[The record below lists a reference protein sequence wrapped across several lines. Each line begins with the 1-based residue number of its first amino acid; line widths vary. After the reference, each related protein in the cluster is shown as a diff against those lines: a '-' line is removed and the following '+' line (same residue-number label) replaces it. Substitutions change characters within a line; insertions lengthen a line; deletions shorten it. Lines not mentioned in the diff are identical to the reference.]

1 MQNVIE
7 RSSVTHLQQNIET
20 YFHVKIRVKFLLI
33 LYLKLIFSSG
43 ESSYTPL
50 PSPLGR
56 LRSMTKE
63 KAEIL
68 QLRASLCS
76 QFHLSLTDVDFQVSS
91 IQNLLLGGSKYWQTF
106 FLYCEIYFRKLLV
119 VVHLEKFIRVRIVAK
134 S

>member
-20 YFHVKIRVKFLLI
+20 YFQVKIRVKFSLI
-33 LYLKLIFSSG
+33 SYLKLIFSSG

-91 IQNLLLGGSKYWQTF
+91 IQTLLLGGSKYWQTF